1 MQCALHGSSPE
12 YSSREVPPVDIERIV
27 AACRVAGEVIL
38 DIYSRDFEVESKAD
52 DSPLTEADT
61 AANVVIMDVLATH
74 YPAIPVIS
82 EENKEVPYAQRS
94 GWGEFW
100 LVDPLDGTRE
110 FVKKNGEFTVN
121 IALVHDGIPAA
132 GVVYRPVD
140 GTLYCAE
147 SGAGAFK
154 SIGSGM
160 PERIFNDRHYST
172 CDEVR
177 VVASRSHWTPETDAF
192 VEQLHAEG
200 KVVECLVAG
209 SSLKLCLVAEGAA
222 NVYPRF
228 GPTMEW
234 DTGAAHC
241 VVLESGRQVL
251 NYQTGEP
258 LLYNKASLR
267 NPWFM
272 VE

>member
-1 MQCALHGSSPE
+1 MPS
-12 YSSREVPPVDIERIV
+12 VDIEKIV
-27 AACRVAGEVIL
+27 AACRAAGEEIL

-52 DSPLTEADT
+52 NSPLTEADK
-61 AANVVIMDVLATH
+61 AANAVIMDVLSTH
-74 YPAIPVIS
+74 YPAMPVIS
-82 EENKEVPYAQRS
+82 EENKQVPYEQRS

-110 FVKKNGEFTVN
+110 FVKRNGEFTVN
-121 IALVHDGIPAA
+121 IALVNDGKPVA

-154 SIGSGM
+154 SIGSGK
-160 PERIFNDRHYST
+160 PERIFNDTHYST

-177 VVASRSHWTPETDAF
+177 VVASRSHRTPDTDDF
-192 VEQLHAEG
+192 VKKLEASG
-200 KVVECLVAG
+200 KLVEYLAAG

-234 DTGAAHC
+234 DTAAAHGI
-241 VVLESGRQVL
+241 VLESGRQVH

-258 LLYNKASLR
+258 LLYNKPSLR
-267 NPWFM
+267 NPWFV

>member
-1 MQCALHGSSPE
+1 MHGSSPE
-12 YSSREVPPVDIERIV
+12 YSSLEVSSVDLEKIV
-27 AACRVAGEVIL
+27 AAARAAGEEIM
-38 DIYSRDFEVESKAD
+38 DIYSRDFEVEYKAD
-52 DSPLTEADT
+52 DSPLTEADK
-61 AANVVIMDVLATH
+61 AANAVIMDVLSTH
-74 YPAIPVIS
+74 YPAMPVIS
-82 EENKEVPYAQRS
+82 EENKEVPYSQRS

-121 IALVHDGIPAA
+121 IALVHDGAPVA

-154 SIGSGM
+154 SIGGGM

-172 CDEVR
+172 CDEVT
-177 VVASRSHWTPETDAF
+177 VVASRSHRTPETDAF
-192 VEQLHAEG
+192 VEGLHAEG
-200 KVVECLVAG
+200 KAVECLAAG
-209 SSLKLCLVAEGAA
+209 SSLKLCLVAEGSA

-258 LLYNKASLR
+258 LLYNKPSLR
-267 NPWFM
+267 NPWFV